1 MAASNKKA
9 GALVRT
15 ERPSDRTKRRKR
27 DQQVR
32 RVVQRFAQLADLRD
46 LKYRPAL
53 ASLAKV
59 TLLAERCYEHL
70 RDRKSLL
77 TEKGELCPSIDTFR
91 RLIDSQSALLDQM
104 GLTPRAA
111 REMRTWAD
119 RELDLVGQL
128 AAKTVSSNGD
138 SKSE

>member
-1 MAASNKKA
+1 VTAREKKD
-9 GALVRT
+9 ALVRA

-32 RVVQRFAQLADLRD
+32 RVVQRFAILADLRE
-46 LKYRPAL
+46 LRYRPAL

-77 TEKGELCPSIDTFR
+77 NEKGELAPSIDTFR
-91 RLIDSQSALLDQM
+91 RLIDSQAGMLDM
-104 GLTPRAA
+104 IGLTPRAA

-128 AAKTVSSNGD
+128 AAKSVSSNAD